1 MDRQRLELIGTANL
15 DELGDPGR
23 ATLVLSGT
31 TAGGCALVPQKVAE
45 ARRAAHD
52 LAGARHL
59 EAFAD
64 GFAGFDHGKNDYY
77 IMRD

>member
-1 MDRQRLELIGTANL
+1 MVGNRLELIRAADLDDLGNPGGTAL
-15 DELGDPGR
+15 ILP
-23 ATLVLSGT
+23 GT
-31 TAGGCALVPQKVAE
+31 TTRRRAFIAQEVAE

-64 GFAGFDHGKNDYY
+64 GFAGFDHGKNE
-77 IMRD
+77 